1 MMKKILKFSKK
12 RRGFSPSSS
21 DAGSILS
28 VGYEIKEKDLGKV
41 HKAASLGDL
50 TKLKQL
56 AKKNDLN
63 QLDKENR
70 TPLHIACAYGHA
82 DVVLFL
88 VENKAKLNLCDNQN
102 RSPLM
107 KAVQCQLETCATVL
121 LEHSADPNLVD
132 INGNTALHLAALI
145 PSVPLGTQ
153 LLEHGANINAH
164 NKDGCTPL
172 ILAVTENHTE
182 MVEFLLK
189 EGADVN
195 AKDQGKRT
203 SLIIAACNGQ
213 ISMIRLLLANNADI
227 AVKDEKGWTS
237 DDYAVI
243 NGHHACSHLI
253 IEHGTRRRCQQSP
266 SFPGQSGQQGPV
278 GSPGG
283 EGEAAFSLGRPASNR
298 DELHLAGASEAGK
311 VDDNSQVESISRASK
326 SAAGDS
332 WLSSDEDDGLQLSPK
347 KAQKVNLKKLISS
360 SEKGRKKA
368 AADSKSWSERES
380 DAENDDRAERDSPPP
395 ETSPPLR
402 GNALPPPSPS
412 PAPFSKPPQRTS
424 TLLHRSRKEED
435 STDADCEEEEEED
448 EESKEE
454 EQGRVKDKVLH
465 SEHSHD
471 DGERND
477 FPAQKRDFLSELG
490 LGDRTDDDSW
500 DSPVSDS
507 PRKLHVGINSPVT
520 PKEETANIPEKSNE
534 GSCRRAFLET
544 FGEFRLARRP
554 NCRDGPCDDLQR
566 KPGVSNTKPVHVL
579 QTSATTMDNT
589 NVKIDLMEELGLGD
603 VDDLEDPSDWDS
615 SSSSSKSHDVI
626 KQDPPNEPDPLAS
639 EKEPIASPPS
649 TAVPAGGGEE
659 PATSVTEGS
668 FENTKSA
675 QAPSQNLAPPNGHST
690 RQAQVKP
697 QAQPRTRKTPAT
709 TENEEEASLTEAVAD
724 DTEDSLSAGPEEPQ
738 KGKVVLDKSGFGM
751 SELYHSSPVVCETQ
765 SVQRKEDGGET
776 DEDTDTSWEKRYE
789 KIWVETEKRE
799 VKSHYRS
806 VTAELKEKFG
816 ELCWRD
822 ARGAFEAAATVES
835 SKDWGGERILVPIAE
850 QREPGLEDSLTEPS
864 EGLRSRDSQPC
875 ASQSPQPTLNVPSNE
890 KIAARSS
897 EEIGKEE
904 QLGSQEEAAKFGGRE
919 RDACGDPS
927 DSADGCNVSTGLGD
941 LGPKGESQA
950 AVTVQK
956 MNEDTEAESKGLS
969 DAARR
974 LSDEALEEDMQRFK
988 YEVCEEKRELP
999 AVQRHRPLR
1008 GVEGPS
1014 RSFVGENVKE
1024 ELGER
1029 GTKPASEKEVRLNQ
1043 GLGSKYAERFIT
1055 AGSTKVPEEME
1066 IGDDFDD
1073 LTQSSDTGTDEADLP
1088 TSGFRNASLL
1098 IQQLDSSCID
1108 SVSMVKLQTMFHE
1121 YECTI
1126 QREKGRCS
1134 RLSDKVSQLEEER
1147 ANLKQVLEETRD
1159 VKSTLEHRQV
1169 DLETELKNFKFVL
1182 KQEQEKHRNACMLHD
1197 KSCEQLRIKE
1207 EQYHAEVQ
1215 ERQKVEL
1222 AKRNLELEMRAL
1234 INSMKQLDDDHSET
1248 QRLLAHER
1256 STRTVQ
1262 EGILTKHLCKQREL
1276 EEENMRNFTK
1286 SSEAISQL
1294 SEASDREKQLVQQ
1307 SQSLHEE
1314 VTTLRMEL
1322 ERVRAHSRQEEAH
1335 LGEENETLRER
1346 LEDARRDLKLSE
1358 EALAQTVYQYNG
1370 QISALKAEC
1379 SMASTKLEH
1388 EKQARE
1394 RLEAEADSVR
1404 VRLAAALQEV
1414 EVIQASR
1421 SEADRSLQRERED
1434 WQRTQEKISA
1444 ELASQRESANSLS
1457 QQLGAAEAKA
1467 NSLEN
1472 ECHRATLSLTEK
1484 SLLLETVQRE
1494 HDRGQAQIRQLEAG
1508 LQAEREQ
1515 AGKAAARQEATQE
1528 RLAQAQSETML
1539 LRQQLEE
1546 AQNRGVIKERAV
1558 SDAQERFS
1566 DLLGK
1571 LRADSEERVRMAEER
1586 SKELVSKNTELQ
1598 EQLLRQD
1605 LEKAEREAA
1614 LRQLQQELADTLKK
1628 LSMSEAS
1635 LEVNSRYRNDLEE
1648 EKLRLQKDMDRLR
1661 GRLQESED
1669 QYVQAEQ
1676 RIHEL
1681 KRTLDDKERDAV
1693 TSSQRLQ
1700 EALAAAVDRDK
1711 MVKQLE
1717 EAVQKLEIEN
1727 ARLEAS
1733 AKHQMSRI
1741 EVLQKDSQ
1749 EAAEVRNRLEDLVTN
1764 LQGSKIT
1771 LEDKLSREVQ
1781 KQSLLSHS
1789 AQDTH
1794 RLWEEEMKARAR
1806 LSLRLAELERE
1817 KGELSGQV
1825 EIERKRVKKTAEQK
1839 KSTDIRLDQE
1849 MSRNTEL
1856 QKDIS
1861 RLKILLKTAKKRLRE
1876 QQNMEPDSVLS
1887 KPGDTL
1893 GRMKSRVDELSL
1905 QLQKEEMKC
1914 SKLEALNSDLKE
1926 QLSSLKTLSRTNEHL
1941 ERGKRRLEEEVAG
1954 LQRQMESSRMD
1965 QNHLEHY
1972 CREAE
1977 ERARLEVRQ
1986 KLEEVNLFL
1995 QTQAASQE
2003 ALEQMKATNEA
2014 SLRAQQEQRIR
2025 ELEGELSR
2033 LRGNQNDSLSQKES
2047 ALTELQRYRELYGE
2061 ELQLRKSLAAK
2072 LERSN
2077 ERLGEANA
2085 RLLGER
2091 QRTRSLMAGGM
2102 GGMGGSLIGPSLDVE
2117 QLNPAGPYG
2126 GGLGSGLLDPVGN
2139 GQNTKVETFLAK
2151 MQNELEKNI
2160 TRELDKA
2167 SAELGRESARL
2178 SPVGSVAASQRSLS
2192 MDQDPVARATQQY
2205 LDVLKKNY
2213 RI

>member
-28 VGYEIKEKDLGKV
+28 IGYEIKEKDLGKV

-70 TPLHIACAYGHA
+70 TPLHIACAYGHT

-107 KAVQCQLETCATVL
+107 KAVQCQQETCAALL

-145 PSVPLGTQ
+145 PSVPMGTQ
-153 LLEHGANINAH
+153 LLEHGANINAD

-253 IEHGTRRRCQQSP
+253 IEHGTRRRCQHSP
-266 SFPGQSGQQGPV
+266 SFPGQSRQQRPV

-283 EGEAAFSLGRPASNR
+283 EDEAAFSLGRPASNR

-347 KAQKVNLKKLISS
+347 KPQKVNLKKLISS
-360 SEKGRKKA
+360 SEKGRKRA
-368 AADSKSWSERES
+368 AADSRSWSERES
-380 DAENDDRAERDSPPP
+380 DAENDDRGERDSAPS
-395 ETSPPLR
+395 EISPPLR
-402 GNALPPPSPS
+402 GSVLPPPSPS
-412 PAPFSKPPQRTS
+412 PAPFSKPPQVPS
-424 TLLHRSRKEED
+424 TLLRSSRTEEN
-435 STDADCEEEEEED
+435 STDADCEEEEEDED
-448 EESKEE
+448 SKEE
-454 EQGRVKDKVLH
+454 ELGRVEDKVPH
-465 SEHSHD
+465 GEHPHD
-471 DGERND
+471 DGERNEV
-477 FPAQKRDFLSELG
+477 PVQKRDFLSELG
-490 LGDRTDDDSW
+490 LGDRADDDSW
-500 DSPVSDS
+500 DSPVSES
-507 PRKLHVGINSPVT
+507 PRKLRVGINSPAT
-520 PKEETANIPEKSNE
+520 PKEESAIVPEKSDE
-534 GSCRRAFLET
+534 G
-544 FGEFRLARRP
+544 
-554 NCRDGPCDDLQR
+554 GPCDDLQQ
-566 KPGVSNTKPVHVL
+566 KPGVSNAKPMHVL
-579 QTSATTMDNT
+579 PTPAVTMDNT

-615 SSSSSKSHDVI
+615 SSSSCTSHRVI
-626 KQDPPNEPDPLAS
+626 KQVSPDEPHPLAS
-639 EKEPIASPPS
+639 DKEPITTPPS
-649 TAVPAGGGEE
+649 TVVPASGGEE

-675 QAPSQNLAPPNGHST
+675 LAPPNGYSP
-690 RQAQVKP
+690 RQAQIKP
-697 QAQPRTRKTPAT
+697 QAQPRTRKTLAT
-709 TENEEEASLTEAVAD
+709 TGNEEETSVTEVLAD
-724 DTEDSLSAGPEEPQ
+724 DAEDLSAGPEMPQ
-738 KGKVVLDKSGFGM
+738 K
-751 SELYHSSPVVCETQ
+751 
-765 SVQRKEDGGET
+765 
-776 DEDTDTSWEKRYE
+776 
-789 KIWVETEKRE
+789 
-799 VKSHYRS
+799 
-806 VTAELKEKFG
+806 
-816 ELCWRD
+816 
-822 ARGAFEAAATVES
+822 
-835 SKDWGGERILVPIAE
+835 
-850 QREPGLEDSLTEPS
+850 
-864 EGLRSRDSQPC
+864 
-875 ASQSPQPTLNVPSNE
+875 
-890 KIAARSS
+890 
-897 EEIGKEE
+897 
-904 QLGSQEEAAKFGGRE
+904 
-919 RDACGDPS
+919 
-927 DSADGCNVSTGLGD
+927 
-941 LGPKGESQA
+941 
-950 AVTVQK
+950 
-956 MNEDTEAESKGLS
+956 
-969 DAARR
+969 
-974 LSDEALEEDMQRFK
+974 
-988 YEVCEEKRELP
+988 VCEEMRELP
-999 AVQRHRPLR
+999 TVQHHHPLR
-1008 GVEGPS
+1008 GVEGQR

-1024 ELGER
+1024 ELSER
-1029 GTKPASEKEVRLNQ
+1029 GTNSASEKEPEAKLNQ
-1043 GLGSKYAERFIT
+1043 GLGSKYAERFAA
-1055 AGSTKVPEEME
+1055 AGSAEVPEEME

-1073 LTQSSDTGTDEADLP
+1073 LTQSSDTGTDEADFP
-1088 TSGFRNASLL
+1088 ASGFRNASLL

-1159 VKSTLEHRQV
+1159 VKSILEHRQV

-1197 KSCEQLRIKE
+1197 KGCEQLRVKE
-1207 EQYHAEVQ
+1207 EQYHTEVQ

-1234 INSMKQLDDDHSET
+1234 VNSMKQLEDDHSET

-1262 EGILTKHLCKQREL
+1262 EGILTKHMCKQREL

-1314 VTTLRMEL
+1314 VTALRMDL

-1370 QISALKAEC
+1370 QISALRAEC
-1379 SMASTKLEH
+1379 SMASAKLEH
-1388 EKQARE
+1388 EKQAKE
-1394 RLEAEADSVR
+1394 RLEAEADSAR

-1421 SEADRSLQRERED
+1421 AEADRSLQRERED

-1444 ELASQRESANSLS
+1444 ELAGQRESANSLS

-1472 ECHRATLSLTEK
+1472 ECHRASLSLTEK

-1494 HDRGQAQIRQLEAG
+1494 HDRGQAQIRQLEVG

-1558 SDAQERFS
+1558 TDAQERFS

-1586 SKELVSKNTELQ
+1586 SKELVSKNNELQ

-1681 KRTLDDKERDAV
+1681 KRALDDKERDAI

-1717 EAVQKLEIEN
+1717 EAMQKLEIEN
-1727 ARLEAS
+1727 VRLEAS
-1733 AKHQMSRI
+1733 AKQQMNRM
-1741 EVLQKDSQ
+1741 EVLQRDSQ
-1749 EAAEVRNRLEDLVTN
+1749 EAAETSDSSPGTGVRNRLEDLVTD

-1781 KQSLLSHS
+1781 KQNLLSHS

-1817 KGELSGQV
+1817 KGELSGQA
-1825 EIERKRVKKTAEQK
+1825 EIERKRAKKTAEQK

-1849 MSRNTEL
+1849 MSRNAEL

-1861 RLKILLKTAKKRLRE
+1861 RLKVLLKTAKKRLRE
-1876 QQNMEPDSVLS
+1876 QQNMEPDAVLS

-1893 GRMKSRVDELSL
+1893 GRMKSRVDELTL

-1914 SKLEALNSDLKE
+1914 TKMEALNSDLKE
-1926 QLSSLKTLSRTNEHL
+1926 QLSSLKALSRTNEHL

-1965 QNHLEHY
+1965 QNQLEHY
-1972 CREAE
+1972 CRDAE
-1977 ERARLEVRQ
+1977 ERARQEVRQ

-2003 ALEQMKATNEA
+2003 ALEQMKAANEA
-2014 SLRAQQEQRIR
+2014 SLRAQQEQRMR
-2025 ELEGELSR
+2025 ELEDEMSR
-2033 LRGNQNDSLSQKES
+2033 LRGSQNDSLSQKES
-2047 ALTELQRYRELYGE
+2047 ALTELQRYRELYSQ

-2085 RLLGER
+2085 KLLGER
-2091 QRTRSLMAGGM
+2091 QRTRSLIAGS
-2102 GGMGGSLIGPSLDVE
+2102 MGGSLIGPSLDVE

-2126 GGLGSGLLDPVGN
+2126 GGLASGFLDPAGT

-2178 SPVGSVAASQRSLS
+2178 SPVGSVAVSQRSLS
-2192 MDQDPVARATQQY
+2192 TDQDPVARATQQY

>member
-107 KAVQCQLETCATVL
+107 KAVQCQQETCATVL

-360 SEKGRKKA
+360 SEKGRRKA

-709 TENEEEASLTEAVAD
+709 TENEEEASLTEAAAD

-738 KGKVVLDKSGFGM
+738 K
-751 SELYHSSPVVCETQ
+751 
-765 SVQRKEDGGET
+765 
-776 DEDTDTSWEKRYE
+776 
-789 KIWVETEKRE
+789 
-799 VKSHYRS
+799 
-806 VTAELKEKFG
+806 
-816 ELCWRD
+816 
-822 ARGAFEAAATVES
+822 
-835 SKDWGGERILVPIAE
+835 
-850 QREPGLEDSLTEPS
+850 
-864 EGLRSRDSQPC
+864 
-875 ASQSPQPTLNVPSNE
+875 
-890 KIAARSS
+890 
-897 EEIGKEE
+897 
-904 QLGSQEEAAKFGGRE
+904 
-919 RDACGDPS
+919 
-927 DSADGCNVSTGLGD
+927 
-941 LGPKGESQA
+941 
-950 AVTVQK
+950 
-956 MNEDTEAESKGLS
+956 
-969 DAARR
+969 
-974 LSDEALEEDMQRFK
+974 
-988 YEVCEEKRELP
+988 VCEEKRELP

-1029 GTKPASEKEVRLNQ
+1029 GTKPASEKEVRLHQ

-1749 EAAEVRNRLEDLVTN
+1749 EAAETSDSSPGTGVRNRLEDLVTN

>member
-28 VGYEIKEKDLGKV
+28 IGYEIKEKDLGKV

-70 TPLHIACAYGHA
+70 TPLHIACAYGHT

-107 KAVQCQLETCATVL
+107 KAVQCQQETCAALL

-145 PSVPLGTQ
+145 PSVPMGTQ
-153 LLEHGANINAH
+153 LLEHGANINAD

-253 IEHGTRRRCQQSP
+253 IEHGTRRRCQHSP
-266 SFPGQSGQQGPV
+266 SFPGQSRQQRPV

-283 EGEAAFSLGRPASNR
+283 EDEAAFSLGRPASNR

-347 KAQKVNLKKLISS
+347 KPQKVNLKKLISS
-360 SEKGRKKA
+360 SEKGRKRA
-368 AADSKSWSERES
+368 AADSRSWSERES
-380 DAENDDRAERDSPPP
+380 DAENDDRGERDSAPS
-395 ETSPPLR
+395 EISPPLR
-402 GNALPPPSPS
+402 GSVLPPPSPS
-412 PAPFSKPPQRTS
+412 PAPFSKPPQVPS
-424 TLLHRSRKEED
+424 TLLRSSRTEEN
-435 STDADCEEEEEED
+435 STDADCEEEEEDED
-448 EESKEE
+448 SKEE
-454 EQGRVKDKVLH
+454 ELGRVEDKVPH
-465 SEHSHD
+465 GEHPHD
-471 DGERND
+471 DGERNEV
-477 FPAQKRDFLSELG
+477 PVQKRDFLSELG
-490 LGDRTDDDSW
+490 LGDRADDDSW
-500 DSPVSDS
+500 DSPVSES
-507 PRKLHVGINSPVT
+507 PRKLRVGINSPAT
-520 PKEETANIPEKSNE
+520 PKEESAIVPEKSDE
-534 GSCRRAFLET
+534 G
-544 FGEFRLARRP
+544 
-554 NCRDGPCDDLQR
+554 GPCDDLQQ
-566 KPGVSNTKPVHVL
+566 KPGVSNAKPMHVL
-579 QTSATTMDNT
+579 PTPAVTMDNT

-615 SSSSSKSHDVI
+615 SSSSCTSHRVI
-626 KQDPPNEPDPLAS
+626 KQVSPDEPHPLAS
-639 EKEPIASPPS
+639 DKEPITTPPS
-649 TAVPAGGGEE
+649 TVVPASGGEE

-675 QAPSQNLAPPNGHST
+675 LAPPNGYSP
-690 RQAQVKP
+690 RQAQIKP
-697 QAQPRTRKTPAT
+697 QAQPRTRKTLAT
-709 TENEEEASLTEAVAD
+709 TGNEEETSVTEVLAD
-724 DTEDSLSAGPEEPQ
+724 DAEDLSAGPEMPQ
-738 KGKVVLDKSGFGM
+738 KGKDVLDKSGLGV

-765 SVQRKEDGGET
+765 GVQRQEDGGET
-776 DEDTDTSWEKRYE
+776 DEDSDASWEKRYE

-822 ARGAFEAAATVES
+822 ARGAFEAAASEES
-835 SKDWGGERILVPIAE
+835 SRDGGGERVLVPIAE
-850 QREPGLEDSLTEPS
+850 QRESGLEDSLTEPS
-864 EGLRSRDSQPC
+864 EGLRS
-875 ASQSPQPTLNVPSNE
+875 SQSPQPTRNVPSNE
-890 KIAARSS
+890 KDAACFG
-897 EEIGKEE
+897 EEIEKEE
-904 QLGSQEEAAKFGGRE
+904 QLGGQEEAAEHGGRE
-919 RDACGDPS
+919 RNACRDLSYSG
-927 DSADGCNVSTGLGD
+927 DGCSVSTGVGD
-941 LGPKGESQA
+941 LGPEGGSQA
-950 AVTVQK
+950 AATAQK
-956 MNEDTEAESKGLS
+956 TNEDTEAESKCLG
-969 DAARR
+969 DVARR

-988 YEVCEEKRELP
+988 YEVCEEMRELP
-999 AVQRHRPLR
+999 TVQHHHPLR
-1008 GVEGPS
+1008 GVEGQR

-1024 ELGER
+1024 ELSER
-1029 GTKPASEKEVRLNQ
+1029 GTNSASEKEPEAKLNQ
-1043 GLGSKYAERFIT
+1043 GLGSKYAERFAA
-1055 AGSTKVPEEME
+1055 AGSAEVPEEME

-1073 LTQSSDTGTDEADLP
+1073 LTQSSDTGTDEADFP
-1088 TSGFRNASLL
+1088 ASGFRNASLL

-1159 VKSTLEHRQV
+1159 VKSILEHRQV

-1197 KSCEQLRIKE
+1197 KGCEQLRVKE
-1207 EQYHAEVQ
+1207 EQYHTEVQ

-1234 INSMKQLDDDHSET
+1234 VNSMKQLEDDHSET

-1262 EGILTKHLCKQREL
+1262 EGILTKHMCKQREL

-1286 SSEAISQL
+1286 SS
-1294 SEASDREKQLVQQ
+1294 
-1307 SQSLHEE
+1307 
-1314 VTTLRMEL
+1314 
-1322 ERVRAHSRQEEAH
+1322 
-1335 LGEENETLRER
+1335 
-1346 LEDARRDLKLSE
+1346 
-1358 EALAQTVYQYNG
+1358 
-1370 QISALKAEC
+1370 
-1379 SMASTKLEH
+1379 
-1388 EKQARE
+1388 
-1394 RLEAEADSVR
+1394 
-1404 VRLAAALQEV
+1404 
-1414 EVIQASR
+1414 
-1421 SEADRSLQRERED
+1421 
-1434 WQRTQEKISA
+1434 
-1444 ELASQRESANSLS
+1444 
-1457 QQLGAAEAKA
+1457 
-1467 NSLEN
+1467 
-1472 ECHRATLSLTEK
+1472 
-1484 SLLLETVQRE
+1484 
-1494 HDRGQAQIRQLEAG
+1494 
-1508 LQAEREQ
+1508 
-1515 AGKAAARQEATQE
+1515 
-1528 RLAQAQSETML
+1528 
-1539 LRQQLEE
+1539 
-1546 AQNRGVIKERAV
+1546 
-1558 SDAQERFS
+1558 
-1566 DLLGK
+1566 
-1571 LRADSEERVRMAEER
+1571 
-1586 SKELVSKNTELQ
+1586 
-1598 EQLLRQD
+1598 
-1605 LEKAEREAA
+1605 EAA

-1681 KRTLDDKERDAV
+1681 KRALDDKERDAI

-1717 EAVQKLEIEN
+1717 EAMQKLEIEN
-1727 ARLEAS
+1727 VRLEAS
-1733 AKHQMSRI
+1733 AKQQMNRM
-1741 EVLQKDSQ
+1741 EVLQRDSQ
-1749 EAAEVRNRLEDLVTN
+1749 EAAETSDSSPGTGVRNRLEDLVTD

-1781 KQSLLSHS
+1781 KQNLLSHS

-1817 KGELSGQV
+1817 KGELSGQA
-1825 EIERKRVKKTAEQK
+1825 EIERKRAKKTAEQK

-1849 MSRNTEL
+1849 MSRNAEL

-1861 RLKILLKTAKKRLRE
+1861 RLKVLLKTAKKRLRE
-1876 QQNMEPDSVLS
+1876 QQNMEPDAVLS

-1893 GRMKSRVDELSL
+1893 GRMKSRVDELTL

-1914 SKLEALNSDLKE
+1914 TKMEALNSDLKE
-1926 QLSSLKTLSRTNEHL
+1926 QLSSLKALSRTNEHL

-1965 QNHLEHY
+1965 QNQLEHY
-1972 CREAE
+1972 CRDAE
-1977 ERARLEVRQ
+1977 ERARQEVRQ

-2003 ALEQMKATNEA
+2003 ALEQMKAANEA
-2014 SLRAQQEQRIR
+2014 SLRAQQEQRMR
-2025 ELEGELSR
+2025 ELEDEMSR
-2033 LRGNQNDSLSQKES
+2033 LRGSQNDSLSQKES
-2047 ALTELQRYRELYGE
+2047 ALTELQRYRELYSQ

-2085 RLLGER
+2085 KLLGER
-2091 QRTRSLMAGGM
+2091 QRTRSLIAGS
-2102 GGMGGSLIGPSLDVE
+2102 MGGSLIGPSLDVE

-2126 GGLGSGLLDPVGN
+2126 GGLASGFLDPAGT

-2178 SPVGSVAASQRSLS
+2178 SPVGSVAVSQRSLS
-2192 MDQDPVARATQQY
+2192 TDQDPVARATQQY

>member
-28 VGYEIKEKDLGKV
+28 IGYEIKEKDLGKV

-70 TPLHIACAYGHA
+70 TPLHIACAYGHT

-107 KAVQCQLETCATVL
+107 KAVQCQQETCAALL

-145 PSVPLGTQ
+145 PSVPMGTQ
-153 LLEHGANINAH
+153 LLEHGANINAD

-253 IEHGTRRRCQQSP
+253 IEHGTRRRCQHSP
-266 SFPGQSGQQGPV
+266 SFPGQSRQQRPV

-283 EGEAAFSLGRPASNR
+283 EDEAAFSLGRPASNR

-347 KAQKVNLKKLISS
+347 KPQKVNLKKLISS
-360 SEKGRKKA
+360 SEKGRKRA
-368 AADSKSWSERES
+368 AADSRSWSERES
-380 DAENDDRAERDSPPP
+380 DAENDDRGERDSAPS
-395 ETSPPLR
+395 EISPPLR
-402 GNALPPPSPS
+402 GSVLPPPSPS
-412 PAPFSKPPQRTS
+412 PAPFSKPPQVPS
-424 TLLHRSRKEED
+424 TLLRSSRTEEN
-435 STDADCEEEEEED
+435 STDADCEEEEEDED
-448 EESKEE
+448 SKEE
-454 EQGRVKDKVLH
+454 ELGRVEDKVPH
-465 SEHSHD
+465 GEHPHD
-471 DGERND
+471 DGERNEV
-477 FPAQKRDFLSELG
+477 PVQKRDFLSELG
-490 LGDRTDDDSW
+490 LGDRADDDSW
-500 DSPVSDS
+500 DSPVSES
-507 PRKLHVGINSPVT
+507 PRKLRVGINSPAT
-520 PKEETANIPEKSNE
+520 PKEESAIVPEKSDE
-534 GSCRRAFLET
+534 G
-544 FGEFRLARRP
+544 
-554 NCRDGPCDDLQR
+554 GPCDDLQQ
-566 KPGVSNTKPVHVL
+566 KPGVSNAKPMHVL
-579 QTSATTMDNT
+579 PTPAVTMDNT

-615 SSSSSKSHDVI
+615 SSSSCTSHRVI
-626 KQDPPNEPDPLAS
+626 KQVSPDEPHPLAS
-639 EKEPIASPPS
+639 DKEPITTPPS
-649 TAVPAGGGEE
+649 TVVPASGGEE

-675 QAPSQNLAPPNGHST
+675 LAPPNGYSP
-690 RQAQVKP
+690 RQAQIKP
-697 QAQPRTRKTPAT
+697 QAQPRTRKTLAT
-709 TENEEEASLTEAVAD
+709 TGNEEETSVTEVLAD
-724 DTEDSLSAGPEEPQ
+724 DAEDLSAGPEMPQ
-738 KGKVVLDKSGFGM
+738 KGKDVLDKSGLGV

-765 SVQRKEDGGET
+765 GVQRQEDGGET
-776 DEDTDTSWEKRYE
+776 DEDSDASWEKRYE

-822 ARGAFEAAATVES
+822 ARGAFEAAASEES
-835 SKDWGGERILVPIAE
+835 SRDGGGERVLVPIAE
-850 QREPGLEDSLTEPS
+850 QRESGLEDSLTEPS
-864 EGLRSRDSQPC
+864 EGLRS
-875 ASQSPQPTLNVPSNE
+875 SQSPQPTRNVPSNE
-890 KIAARSS
+890 KDAACFG
-897 EEIGKEE
+897 EEIEKEE
-904 QLGSQEEAAKFGGRE
+904 QLGGQEEAAEHGGRE
-919 RDACGDPS
+919 RNACRDLSYSG
-927 DSADGCNVSTGLGD
+927 DGCSVSTGVGD
-941 LGPKGESQA
+941 LGPEGGSQA
-950 AVTVQK
+950 AATAQK
-956 MNEDTEAESKGLS
+956 TNEDTEAESKCLG
-969 DAARR
+969 DVARR

-988 YEVCEEKRELP
+988 YEVCEEMRELP
-999 AVQRHRPLR
+999 TVQHHHPLR
-1008 GVEGPS
+1008 GVEGQR

-1024 ELGER
+1024 ELSER
-1029 GTKPASEKEVRLNQ
+1029 GTNSASEKEPEAKLNQ
-1043 GLGSKYAERFIT
+1043 GLGSKYAERFAA
-1055 AGSTKVPEEME
+1055 AGSAEVPEEME

-1073 LTQSSDTGTDEADLP
+1073 LTQSSDTGTDEADFP
-1088 TSGFRNASLL
+1088 ASGFRNASLL

-1159 VKSTLEHRQV
+1159 VKSILEHRQV

-1197 KSCEQLRIKE
+1197 KGCEQLRVKE
-1207 EQYHAEVQ
+1207 EQYHTEVQ

-1234 INSMKQLDDDHSET
+1234 VNSMKQLEDDHSET

-1262 EGILTKHLCKQREL
+1262 EGILTKHMCKQREL

-1314 VTTLRMEL
+1314 VTALRMDL

-1370 QISALKAEC
+1370 QISALRAEC
-1379 SMASTKLEH
+1379 SMASAKLEH
-1388 EKQARE
+1388 EKQAKE
-1394 RLEAEADSVR
+1394 RLEAEADSAR

-1421 SEADRSLQRERED
+1421 AEADRSLQRERED

-1444 ELASQRESANSLS
+1444 ELAGQRESANSLS

-1472 ECHRATLSLTEK
+1472 ECHRASLSLTEK

-1494 HDRGQAQIRQLEAG
+1494 HDRGQAQIRQLEVG

-1558 SDAQERFS
+1558 TDAQERFS

-1586 SKELVSKNTELQ
+1586 SKELVSKNNELQ

-1681 KRTLDDKERDAV
+1681 KRALDDKERDAI

-1717 EAVQKLEIEN
+1717 EAMQKLEIEN
-1727 ARLEAS
+1727 VRLEAS
-1733 AKHQMSRI
+1733 AKQQMNRM
-1741 EVLQKDSQ
+1741 EVLQRDSQ
-1749 EAAEVRNRLEDLVTN
+1749 EAAEVRNRLEDLVTD

-1781 KQSLLSHS
+1781 KQNLLSHS

-1817 KGELSGQV
+1817 KGELSGQA
-1825 EIERKRVKKTAEQK
+1825 EIERKRAKKTAEQK

-1849 MSRNTEL
+1849 MSRNAEL

-1861 RLKILLKTAKKRLRE
+1861 RLKVLLKTAKKRLRE
-1876 QQNMEPDSVLS
+1876 QQNMEPDAVLS

-1893 GRMKSRVDELSL
+1893 GRMKSRVDELTL

-1914 SKLEALNSDLKE
+1914 TKMEALNSDLKE
-1926 QLSSLKTLSRTNEHL
+1926 QLSSLKALSRTNEHL

-1965 QNHLEHY
+1965 QNQLEHY
-1972 CREAE
+1972 CRDAE
-1977 ERARLEVRQ
+1977 ERARQEVRQ

-2003 ALEQMKATNEA
+2003 ALEQMKAANEA
-2014 SLRAQQEQRIR
+2014 SLRAQQEQRMR
-2025 ELEGELSR
+2025 ELEDEMSR
-2033 LRGNQNDSLSQKES
+2033 LRGSQNDSLSQKES
-2047 ALTELQRYRELYGE
+2047 ALTELQRYRELYSQ

-2085 RLLGER
+2085 KLLGER
-2091 QRTRSLMAGGM
+2091 QRTRSLIAGS
-2102 GGMGGSLIGPSLDVE
+2102 MGGSLIGPSLDVE

-2126 GGLGSGLLDPVGN
+2126 GGLASGFLDPAGT

-2178 SPVGSVAASQRSLS
+2178 SPVGSVAVSQRSLS
-2192 MDQDPVARATQQY
+2192 TDQDPVARATQQY